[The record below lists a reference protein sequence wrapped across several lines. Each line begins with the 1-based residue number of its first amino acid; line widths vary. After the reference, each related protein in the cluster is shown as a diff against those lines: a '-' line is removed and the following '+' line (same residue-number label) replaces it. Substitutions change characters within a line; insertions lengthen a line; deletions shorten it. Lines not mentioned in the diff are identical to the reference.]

1 MKPVKE
7 LVAAMTLE
15 EKCSMLSGMDF
26 WHTQAVLL
34 LKLHAFIQGKHPD
47 LTAGCELAPAGLGEH
62 VGV

>member
-1 MKPVKE
+1 
-7 LVAAMTLE
+7 MTLDLE
-15 EKCSMLSGMDF
+15 RISLGGSVF